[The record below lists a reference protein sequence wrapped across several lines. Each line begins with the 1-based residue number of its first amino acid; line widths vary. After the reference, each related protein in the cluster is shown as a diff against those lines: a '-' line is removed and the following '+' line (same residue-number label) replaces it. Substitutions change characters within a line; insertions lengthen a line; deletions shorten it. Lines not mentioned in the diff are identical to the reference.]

1 MSTATDQ
8 SSALIGAYL
17 AQGTVGN
24 VGMPGAPI
32 MHYSLVVVP
41 STHNVCGHVEITQAL
56 PPPLGNIVISNV
68 TGIIRKTGLGPV
80 TQIVALQ
87 GSYVVSVPPPA
98 IGSYLAQFSAHLAI
112 DDTWHGKGGFTYA
125 DHTVEDV
132 PVTPK
137 G

>member
-1 MSTATDQ
+1 MSTVADQ
-8 SSALIGAYL
+8 PSALIGAYL

-24 VGMPGAPI
+24 IGMPGAPI

-41 STHNVCGHVEITQAL
+41 STNNVSGQVEITQAL
-56 PPPLGNIVISNV
+56 PPPSGRIVIPNV
-68 TGIIRKTGLGPV
+68 TGVIRKTGFGSV

-87 GSYVVSVPPPA
+87 GSYVVSAPPPA

-112 DDTWHGKGGFTYA
+112 NDAWLGKGGFSYA
-125 DHTVEDV
+125 DHTIDNV

-137 G
+137 S